1 MRVSR
6 VVFFILLVVGIII
19 FTVTS
24 ANSYDVIIQKEED
37 IRGIYAERIDNT
49 INDLIKST
57 EVLDVL
63 VTTGDKKIDVEQFH
77 KVAAAFYN
85 EDLNS
90 VISYLPDG
98 VAVLVYPAT
107 ERSDFIGVDIL
118 EHPLTAVDAIKS
130 KETKE
135 IVISGPFDLVLG
147 NTGIAVR
154 NPVYIDNKFHGFFS
168 ISVEMPCFLNYVGIS
183 GLEDLGYQYE
193 LITEYEGENIVA
205 SQSNHFNRSK
215 AVYKDIKVG
224 ENVWHLGLY
233 VDGREYQILSNGLFW
248 FFAIL
253 LINIILLRIFTN
265 YEKSKM
271 TMTTRLET
279 DNLTGAYNRTKLQQY
294 YDKKNKDDFALFYID
309 LNNFKP
315 VNDNYGH
322 EVGDKLLIAYVKRLK
337 SNFKSDT
344 IIARMGGDE
353 FALITPN
360 INNDNDAL
368 AIKNRVKKLSGRTFM
383 IDDIGINISASVGY
397 ALSSEAPS
405 LEKLMKIAD
414 QKMYVE
420 KVIDRAKR

>member
-6 VVFFILLVVGIII
+6 IVFFILLVVGVIVFSI
-19 FTVTS
+19 TS
-24 ANSYDVIIQKEED
+24 VNSYNVIVQKEED
-37 IRGIYAERIDNT
+37 IRNIYAERIDNT
-49 INDLIKST
+49 IDNLIKST

-63 VTTGDKKIDVEQFH
+63 VSTGDQNLDVEQFH

-85 EDLNS
+85 ESLNS

-98 VAVLVYPAT
+98 VALLVYPAT
-107 ERSDFIGVDIL
+107 ERSDFIGVNIL
-118 EHPLTAVDAIKS
+118 EHPLTSVDAIKS

-135 IVISGPFDLVLG
+135 VVISGPFELVLG
-147 NTGIAVR
+147 NVGIAVR
-154 NPVYIDNKFHGFFS
+154 NPVYLGSKFHGFFS
-168 ISVEMPCFLNYVGIS
+168 ISVEMPCFLSHVGIS

-193 LITEYEGENIVA
+193 LVTEYEGEKIVA
-205 SQSNHFNRSK
+205 SQSQYFDSSK
-215 AVYKDIKVG
+215 ASYKDIQVG
-224 ENVWHLGLY
+224 ENIWQLGLY
-233 VDGREYQILSNGLFW
+233 VDGREFQILSNGLFW
-248 FFAIL
+248 FFSIL
-253 LINIILLRIFTN
+253 LINIILLRVFTN

-294 YDKKNKDDFALFYID
+294 YDSKNKGDFALFYVD

-360 INNDNDAL
+360 ISSDNDAL
-368 AIKNRVKKLSGRTFM
+368 SVKNRVKKLSGRIFV
-383 IDDIGINISASVGY
+383 IDDISINISASVGY
-397 ALSSEAPS
+397 ALSSEAPT